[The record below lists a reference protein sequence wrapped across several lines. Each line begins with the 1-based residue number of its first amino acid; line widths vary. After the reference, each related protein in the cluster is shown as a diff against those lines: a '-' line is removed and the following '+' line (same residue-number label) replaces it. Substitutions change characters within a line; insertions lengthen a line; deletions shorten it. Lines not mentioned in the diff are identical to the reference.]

1 MMQPPS
7 TINRTRRA
15 SSEPEPIS
23 MKAPKEM
30 RTYCPKCKSHSDHQ
44 VSIYKKGKDRAMA
57 VGNRRHERDEHG
69 YGGQKFPKLKRT
81 AKTTKKQLLKLTCR
95 TCDSATYRFGIR
107 LRKLEI
113 T

>member
-1 MMQPPS
+1 
-7 TINRTRRA
+7 
-15 SSEPEPIS
+15 
-23 MKAPKEM
+23 MKVPKEM
-30 RTYCPKCKSHSDHQ
+30 RTYCPKCKTHTDHQ

-69 YGGQKFPKLKRT
+69 YGGQKFPKLRRT
-81 AKTTKKQLLKLTCR
+81 AKTTKKQLLRLTCR
-95 TCDSATYRFGIR
+95 TCDDTRYRFGIR

>member
-1 MMQPPS
+1 M
-7 TINRTRRA
+7 IG
-15 SSEPEPIS
+15 
-23 MKAPKEM
+23 MKVPKEM
-30 RTYCPKCKSHSDHQ
+30 RVYCPKCKTHTDHQ

-81 AKTTKKQLLKLTCR
+81 AKTTKKQLLRLTCR
-95 TCDSATYRFGIR
+95 TCDDTRYRFGIR

>member
-1 MMQPPS
+1 M
-7 TINRTRRA
+7 RV
-15 SSEPEPIS
+15 
-23 MKAPKEM
+23 PKEM
-30 RTYCPKCKSHSDHQ
+30 KTYCPKCKSHTDHQ

-57 VGNRRHERDEHG
+57 VGNRRHARDELG

-81 AKTTKKQLLKLTCR
+81 AKTTKKQLIKLTCR
-95 TCDSATYRFGIR
+95 TCDSATFRLGIR